1 LADERLHP
9 LRAGRQALA
18 HGLITEGVATAR
30 ADPRNLPYRQ
40 IGTAIEQDQVQEVL
54 GRLNHAGPLE
64 GLILARQVRALGRQ
78 LLTEL
83 RILAS
88 NLLKW
93 HGSLLSSLD
102 SRRETFC
109 HFFQH
114 FTSYLGA
121 YGVAP
126 PVNLRMPLWGFG
138 AVASGRSSFFRQPL
152 RVSGS

>member
-1 LADERLHP
+1 
-9 LRAGRQALA
+9 
-18 HGLITEGVATAR
+18 TTR

-78 LLTEL
+78 LLSEL

-114 FTSYLGA
+114 FTAYLGA
-121 YGVAP
+121 YGVIPPPPPYHPAGRGRPSSAP
-126 PVNLRMPLWGFG
+126 EQI
-138 AVASGRSSFFRQPL
+138 RSVQPCT
-152 RVSGS
+152 RRDTSAAP